1 MNIEF
6 SAASFEDYRCWQQ
19 QDRKKLKRINEL
31 LKEITRDPFDGIGK
45 PEALRGDLQGYWS
58 RRIDREHRLVY
69 RVLNDRIQVL
79 ACRYHY

>member
-6 SAASFEDYRCWQQ
+6 SAASFEDYQYWQQ
-19 QDRKKLKRINEL
+19 QDRKKLHKINQFL
-31 LKEITRDPFDGIGK
+31 QEISRTPFRGIGK

-69 RVLNDRIQVL
+69 RVLDGEIQVL